1 MVNHLPPILFYFSY
15 FKFLLTHLTLSI
27 IILSHHYTLSHI
39 IISSYHHTYYHII
52 SHHVADFYAFIAF
65 SHTYLRYRLAAHPVI
80 CHDGAHD
87 ASHDSSHDFSSL
99 QQPMRSTRGA
109 VLRADM
115 AGYLSSRSLFL
126 QKRHQEQ

>member
-1 MVNHLPPILFYFSY
+1 MVYHLPLILFYF
-15 FKFLLTHLTLSI
+15 I
-27 IILSHHYTLSHI
+27 SHI
-39 IISSYHHTYYHII
+39 SNFYSHFSHLVSLYYHIAIHCRISSYHHTYYHII
-52 SHHVADFYAFIAF
+52 SHHVADFHAFIAL